1 MSNLDLSIAKIMHGD
16 TPVLKIMQGD
26 TKVWPDGNIAIV
38 DCAFTNVTS
47 SIPLPARVNI
57 NDPFVVTL
65 VPNISCIIN

>member
-1 MSNLDLSIAKIMHGD
+1 MANLDLSIAKIMHGD

-47 SIPLPARVNI
+47 SIPLPTRVNI

-65 VPNISCIIN
+65 VPNTSCIIN